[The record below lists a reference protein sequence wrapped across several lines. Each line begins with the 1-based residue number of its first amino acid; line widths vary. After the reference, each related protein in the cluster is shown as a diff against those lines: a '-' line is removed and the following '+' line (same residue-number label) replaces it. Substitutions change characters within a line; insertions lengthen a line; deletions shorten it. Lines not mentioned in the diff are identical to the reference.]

1 MKKPSLYSDVECK
14 TRVYHDLITII
25 KTNSDGQKKINKFF
39 AVHKGSNLRDKAKE
53 VRNLA
58 NTVFAKLCL
67 FKALSLSYRSSF
79 FTPKLVEVNLCEA
92 DVAELAV
99 V

>member
-1 MKKPSLYSDVECK
+1 MAKKESINFSLS
-14 TRVYHDLITII
+14 TRVVTW
-25 KTNSDGQKKINKFF
+25 
-39 AVHKGSNLRDKAKE
+39 RDKAKE
-53 VRNLA
+53 ARNLA
-58 NTVFAKLCL
+58 NTIFAKLCL
-67 FKALSLSYRSSF
+67 FNALSLSYRLSF

>member
-1 MKKPSLYSDVECK
+1 M
-14 TRVYHDLITII
+14 I
-25 KTNSDGQKKINKFF
+25 F
-39 AVHKGSNLRDKAKE
+39 A
-53 VRNLA
+53 
-58 NTVFAKLCL
+58 TLCL
-67 FKALSLSYRSSF
+67 VKALSLSYRLSF